1 MLYFTNFLQDNVK
14 NLKITQKGITKII
27 SLKHA
32 NCISPNTIIDDDAI
46 LADPTA
52 IDNDF
57 NNFFSIITF
66 DIFC

>member
-1 MLYFTNFLQDNVK
+1 MQDNVK

-32 NCISPNTIIDDDAI
+32 NYISPNTIIDDDAT

-66 DIFC
+66 NIFC

>member
-1 MLYFTNFLQDNVK
+1 ML
-14 NLKITQKGITKII
+14 ITQKGITKII

-32 NCISPNTIIDDDAI
+32 NCISPNTIIDDDAT